1 LLRVRKIT
9 AAMQGRSPTAID
21 LSQSHFADIGDKGD
35 ARAAR
40 KKEPP
45 MIKTILVPATGNET
59 DVATFAAA
67 LQVARSFAAHLDFLH
82 VRLDTVEVAVAMAA
96 DIGGG
101 GSVPP
106 G

>member
-1 LLRVRKIT
+1 
-9 AAMQGRSPTAID
+9 
-21 LSQSHFADIGDKGD
+21 
-35 ARAAR
+35 
-40 KKEPP
+40 
-45 MIKTILVPATGNET
+45 MIKTILVPATSNET
-59 DVATFAAA
+59 DMATFAAG
-67 LQVARSFAAHLDFLH
+67 LQIARSFAAHLDVLH